1 MNAIQEALAPV
12 GQTCVTTAP
21 TVSALSSFH
30 GNVGT
35 TGREPSMEFPMRN
48 KTFISSMVLSV
59 ACVSA
64 ANAGVVDPFTDAQT
78 PPPYDTFTNITGGLF
93 EQRALAKSGG
103 GSGSVSGGFVNF
115 VPRNFWMVYKQA
127 NGSSID
133 LSGIM
138 SMSFDITV
146 SGDYDLQWV
155 ITDSNNIARAI
166 DYEVQGVS
174 SGTVTFTFPGSG
186 DPGFNYASVKMMEVK
201 FVSGSGSTGQI
212 SNFNYAGVPAPGALA
227 LLGAAGLIGGRRRRA

>member
-1 MNAIQEALAPV
+1 
-12 GQTCVTTAP
+12 
-21 TVSALSSFH
+21 
-30 GNVGT
+30 
-35 TGREPSMEFPMRN
+35 MRN

-64 ANAGVVDPFTDAQT
+64 ANAGVVDPFTNPETAYATSAAAAAT
-78 PPPYDTFTNITGGLF
+78 PVTGGLF
-93 EQRALAKSGG
+93 NQRNLYKGGG

-115 VPRNFWMVYKQA
+115 VPSNNGNNTTTNDAFSMVYTQA

-133 LSGIM
+133 LSGVT
-138 SMSFDITV
+138 SMSFDIIAG
-146 SGDYDLQWV
+146 GDPYNLIWI
-155 ITDSNNIARAI
+155 ITDSNSIARAI

-186 DPGFNYASVKMMEVK
+186 DAGFNYASVKMMEVK
-201 FVSGSGSTGQI
+201 FRNGDGTSTGQL

-227 LLGAAGLIGGRRRRA
+227 LLGVAGIVGARRRRA